1 MSNINLRQL
10 SSLLAR
16 MDSKITKRGYN
27 ESVIG
32 AQTTIANLGRFARG
46 LSAED
51 AAALWHN
58 IVHRA
63 GKRTRK

>member
-1 MSNINLRQL
+1 MSKINLQQL

-16 MDSKITKRGYN
+16 MDSKTTKRGYN

-32 AQTTIANLGRFARG
+32 AQTTLASLGRFARS

-58 IVHRA
+58 IVSRA
-63 GKRTRK
+63 GKRKR